1 MSAEERD
8 VQGRIAELWVY
19 PVKSCAGVP
28 LQKAGLQAS
37 GLAWDRHWM
46 VVDAQGEFLTQRSHP
61 RMAWIRPEIGDRHLV
76 LHYPGL
82 APLQVGL
89 QDRGPLRQA
98 RVWSDQVQA
107 WDMGTEAARWLG
119 QALGTD
125 CALVRF
131 DPAAPRQ
138 TSGRWT
144 GGERVPVH
152 FADSYPLM
160 VLSQAAIDDLN
171 QRLQAG
177 GHEAVDARR
186 FRPNIVIA
194 GLEAH
199 DEDRVEALDVQGSGQ
214 GTGQEPGGLRLR
226 MAKPCTRC
234 PIPDI
239 DPVTAVQGTA
249 VGDAMRAYRQ
259 DERVDGAI
267 TFGMH
272 AVPLGLAPGAEL
284 AVGQA
289 LAGDW
294 HFA

>member
-1 MSAEERD
+1 MDSMVAEERD
-8 VQGRIAELWVY
+8 VQGRIAEIWVY
-19 PVKSCAGVP
+19 PVKSCAGIALQKSP
-28 LQKAGLQAS
+28 LQAA

-46 VVDAQGEFLTQRSHP
+46 VVDAQGGFLTQRSHP
-61 RMAWIRPEIGDRHLV
+61 RMAWIRPELGDADLV
-76 LHYPGL
+76 LHFPGQE
-82 APLQVGL
+82 PLRVAL
-89 QDRGPLRQA
+89 QATGPLRPAQ
-98 RVWSDQVQA
+98 VWSDRVQA
-107 WDMGTEAARWLG
+107 WDMGPDAARWLSR
-119 QALGTD
+119 ALGTD
-125 CALVRF
+125 CALVRC
-131 DPAAPRQ
+131 DPAAPRR

-144 GGERVPVH
+144 GGETAPVH

-171 QRLQAG
+171 QRLQAA
-177 GHEAVDARR
+177 GHAAVDARR

-199 DEDRVEALDVQGSGQ
+199 DEDRVDGFDLPDS
-214 GTGQEPGGLRLR
+214 PGLQLR

-239 DPVTAVQGTA
+239 DPVTAEQGTA

-259 DERVDGAI
+259 DERVGGAI

-272 AVPLGLAPGAEL
+272 AVPQGLRDGAEL

-294 HFA
+294 QFA